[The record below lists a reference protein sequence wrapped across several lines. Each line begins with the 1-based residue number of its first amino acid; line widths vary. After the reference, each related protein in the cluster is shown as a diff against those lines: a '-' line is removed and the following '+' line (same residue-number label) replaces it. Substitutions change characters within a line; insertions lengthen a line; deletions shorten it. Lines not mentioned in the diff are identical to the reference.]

1 MALFSPSTNF
11 FASNL
16 DRKGLYCVN
25 PSSIINKH
33 PQASSS
39 SSIRPNALK
48 LSLAELWSHY
58 VPWQRLL
65 RARSLK
71 VSLSFQPTCRLQNW
85 IRGCSAAGQ
94 TIVKIRLKRNALYI
108 PKAGDR
114 SPQLQ
119 FWRDPK
125 GLTMISPLIV
135 STSLRISAQDNHIG
149 TKLPAVVLWWH
160 LHQDIGNSIDQVL
173 AT

>member
-1 MALFSPSTNF
+1 MVKGPQAVTPFVSAIFCLDLGHHKEFLAERGINGAI
-11 FASNL
+11 FAVHQFL
-16 DRKGLYCVN
+16 RLKFGQKRLVLCQ
-25 PSSIINKH
+25 SIINH
-33 PQASSS
+33 QQASSS

-119 FWRDPK
+119 F
-125 GLTMISPLIV
+125 
-135 STSLRISAQDNHIG
+135 
-149 TKLPAVVLWWH
+149 
-160 LHQDIGNSIDQVL
+160 
-173 AT
+173 